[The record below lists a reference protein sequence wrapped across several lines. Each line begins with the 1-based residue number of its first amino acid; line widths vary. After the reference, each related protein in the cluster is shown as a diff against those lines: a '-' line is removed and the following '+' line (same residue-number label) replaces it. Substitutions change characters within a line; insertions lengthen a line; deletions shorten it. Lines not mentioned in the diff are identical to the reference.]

1 MDKLCIRSYIK
12 TRWLLGLTAAQV
24 HDELIAGYRPGAVS
38 YSTVTNR
45 IKLHFQTHMFQVKR
59 RLSNTESSKEET
71 KKYRTTYD
79 DKKIINCFENL
90 SNELFYEVFDYLEGC
105 DLFKAFS
112 NLNSRFQ
119 AMVTSSSLR
128 LKIDL
133 RFHPEVILQYCST
146 CVVVPNKHR

>member
-1 MDKLCIRSYIK
+1 
-12 TRWLLGLTAAQV
+12 
-24 HDELIAGYRPGAVS
+24 
-38 YSTVTNR
+38 
-45 IKLHFQTHMFQVKR
+45 MFQVKR

-119 AMVTSSSLR
+119 AMLTSSSLR